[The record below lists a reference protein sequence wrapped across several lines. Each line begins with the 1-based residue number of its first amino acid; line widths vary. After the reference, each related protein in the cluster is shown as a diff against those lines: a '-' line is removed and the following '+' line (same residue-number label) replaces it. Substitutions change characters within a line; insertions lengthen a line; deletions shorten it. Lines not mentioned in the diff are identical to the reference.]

1 MSLEIRNLDVHY
13 GQSHAVRGLTMEI
26 PRGEITALLGR
37 NGAGKTTTLKAIV
50 GIERA
55 TKGEILLEGHYIG
68 DVPSHIRARKGIGY
82 VPQGRLVFEN
92 LTVAEN
98 LTAVKV
104 DRQFSTD
111 WIMEM
116 FPILAERSAQKAGTL
131 SGGEQQMLA
140 IARALMIRP
149 SYLLLDEPS
158 TGLMPRILVPL
169 KEALRRLQSEGM
181 GILLVEEKVPLAL
194 ELATRGYV
202 IDTGRLVHQGD
213 AASLRNRDLLIE
225 HLGVGAH
232 RDESGTDDE

>member
-1 MSLEIRNLDVHY
+1 MSLEVRGLDVHY
-13 GQSHAVRGLTMEI
+13 GQSHAVRDLSIEV
-26 PRGEITALLGR
+26 PPGEITALLGR
-37 NGAGKTTTLKAIV
+37 NGAGKTTTLKAIT
-50 GIERA
+50 GILRA
-55 TKGEILLEGHYIG
+55 TRGEILLDGEDIG
-68 DVPSHIRARKGIGY
+68 SAAPHVRARKGIGY
-82 VPQGRLVFEN
+82 VPQGRLVFQN

-98 LTAVKV
+98 LAAVRA
-104 DRQFSTD
+104 DRQVSTD

-140 IARALMIRP
+140 IARALMVRP
-149 SYLLLDEPS
+149 KYLLLDEPS
-158 TGLMPRILVPL
+158 TGLMPRILIPL

-202 IDTGRLVHQGD
+202 IDTGRLVHAGD
-213 AASLRNRDLLIE
+213 AASLRDRDLLVR

-232 RDESGTDDE
+232 REEAD